1 MFGFK
6 KFLTYHSLLNFH
18 HLSFH
23 HWKYPNFLRWHV
35 WHLFPT
41 SNNSKIQTF
50 CGTQSSPFVVW
61 NDHVSS
67 THVWLLVWSQKL
79 RLLGLLM
86 CVYLQDYHHNLVS
99 ITWKHLK
106 LDSSFH
112 NSLLKNQR
120 IKWWKQNLKTQP
132 NRLPLHRSHNFWVM
146 RDENKVMG
154 DGNTKIQTAPNPLEC

>member
-6 KFLTYHSLLNFH
+6 KVLTYHSLLNFH

-99 ITWKHLK
+99 ITHYSKIRELSDGNKTWKH
-106 LDSSFH
+106 
-112 NSLLKNQR
+112 NQTDFLS
-120 IKWWKQNLKTQP
+120 IGPTIFELWEMKTKWWVMETPKSKQ
-132 NRLPLHRSHNFWVM
+132 PL
-146 RDENKVMG
+146 
-154 DGNTKIQTAPNPLEC
+154 IP